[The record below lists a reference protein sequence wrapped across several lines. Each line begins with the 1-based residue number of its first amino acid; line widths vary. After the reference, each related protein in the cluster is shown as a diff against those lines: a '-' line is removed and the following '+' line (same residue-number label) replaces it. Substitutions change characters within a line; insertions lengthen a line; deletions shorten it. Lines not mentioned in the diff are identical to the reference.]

1 MRQIFIIAASA
12 ATFAIIVPSSAQTY
26 LYGAPPGG
34 VGTYSP
40 GPYSNTDDPRWRSNN
55 WRDGAQDDWRDN
67 NWREDRSG
75 WRRDNWRE
83 NRADDWRPYS
93 LRDGQAKEKEDTKG
107 TNKENMEENGFND
120 DGCNMARNRPNNPNA
135 PCRR

>member
-1 MRQIFIIAASA
+1 MKPIALVFAVA
-12 ATFAIIVPSSAQTY
+12 ATLASITTSSGQTY

-83 NRADDWRPYS
+83 NHADEWRPYS
-93 LRDGQAKEKEDTKG
+93 LRDGQAKEKEDAKD
-107 TNKENMEENGFND
+107 NRRENLQENGFND
-120 DGCNMARNRPNNPNA
+120 DGSNMTRNRPNNPNA